1 MYVSMCVCNGIICI
15 CDLVYVFVTY
25 SYFPTILGRSNVQ
38 EEDAEGLD
46 WVSHRL
52 IPPFVLILCMSHE

>member
-46 WVSHRL
+46 WVSH
-52 IPPFVLILCMSHE
+52 